1 MRILMAINEFMA
13 HFEGKQVL
21 PPLLPNVSADC
32 GADDNPH
39 LAAAR
44 TSDQRE
50 RERERER
57 KEPAG
62 LLVTSWVFYAAK
74 KAISSL
80 QNCIPLIGLF
90 WRRNS

>member
-1 MRILMAINEFMA
+1 MAINEFMA

-50 RERERER
+50 REKR
-57 KEPAG
+57 ASW
-62 LLVTSWVFYAAK
+62 LVSYFLGFFMRQK
-74 KAISSL
+74 KQFPPCKIASI
-80 QNCIPLIGLF
+80 
-90 WRRNS
+90 